1 MLVSTG
7 VISSRVNLSSAR
19 AAVGK
24 LQIQIGA
31 TSTGCADVEGHRGIG
46 WAGGCRE
53 LNNILDVARRNRLEV
68 HLVLQHTTEDLVDE
82 GRVVI
87 RYLLL
92 DVAAL
97 HLGQELS

>member
-68 HLVLQHTTEDLVDE
+68 HLRAGHEFIERVRSKARVD
-82 GRVVI
+82 GRTSGHGV
-87 RYLLL
+87 
-92 DVAAL
+92 
-97 HLGQELS
+97 